1 MDILNIPAEVTKEIF
16 TAKAGGKYVGCVRMV
31 DYICFTAET
40 FDSALK
46 AANKARNLKR
56 RLSQQNGTQL
66 EKKSV
71 PTNSSSLKVKKKV
84 VYHQRLFSLPEIKV
98 MPLLQFKEVW
108 VILKDNQ
115 YVSDCLNKK
124 EKKLVSYSAKC
135 SEAKLFKYHDE
146 AKSMI
151 TTLKGVLGPGFE
163 LARFFIQNED

>member
-1 MDILNIPAEVTKEIF
+1 MEILNIPAEVTKEIF
-16 TAKAGGKYVGCVRMV
+16 TAKAGGEYVGCVRMV

-56 RLSQQNGTQL
+56 LLSQQNGTQP

-71 PTNSSSLKVKKKV
+71 PTKSPSIKVKKKV

-98 MPLLQFKEVW
+98 MPLLRFKEVW
-108 VILKDNQ
+108 VILKGNQ

-124 EKKLVSYSAKC
+124 EKKLVSYSAER